1 MIKEAVYKIT
11 ENCPCNCSFCDS
23 REKYEKILKKKTM
36 TLDQWINI
44 TNKLLDNGLEVVVI
58 SGGEPLLHE
67 EIALPLTKYL
77 QDNGVFVVIN
87 ASGALFS
94 ENNKKLNNLL
104 KNYPDLLVFS
114 VDSSNSEKHDI
125 NRSFDGLFE
134 RVINSIKYIKSIGD
148 YPVGIRTVITKNNY
162 TEIPE
167 IIRKFSSLGVD
178 CIKLT
183 NIENDLDGNF
193 RLSKEDLDF
202 FNSEIKP
209 KIYEVLKDCYYEDD
223 FLLDENIKKISKLLS
238 SESPNYI
245 EISRGKFSP
254 KLTGN
259 APCDLAGRFVA
270 VQSNGDVLPCCEAEH
285 HYYPLLGN
293 ILNNTLSEIYSS
305 NSYETFKNNRAEYC
319 ITCTQSHNLQLD
331 FKVKVKKVDRR

>member
-223 FLLDENIKKISKLLS
+223 FLLDESLEFNNFGPYKILGSKQHCSIRYLTILKLPFNKAQLS
-238 SESPNYI
+238 GVCSLSLILFKLYPRFSARYFI
-245 EISRGKFSP
+245 QSR
-254 KLTGN
+254 
-259 APCDLAGRFVA
+259 
-270 VQSNGDVLPCCEAEH
+270 
-285 HYYPLLGN
+285 
-293 ILNNTLSEIYSS
+293 
-305 NSYETFKNNRAEYC
+305 
-319 ITCTQSHNLQLD
+319 
-331 FKVKVKKVDRR
+331 